1 MPRLVARQ
9 CGILRGAQAAIGTPW
24 PSQRPAALSVV
35 ARPRSYETRR
45 RTVDHAPTRKHKKIR
60 PLNSAIII
68 PSSVAHTQPADI
80 INHITPVSHE
90 NVHRDTFCV
99 FLVTPS
105 FASWLV
111 EDDTFVARAIQ
122 RAYSNSATTPSER
135 ISVHALC
142 AVVDSL
148 PAGRSIRI
156 GQKLDDVVLQRCVEP
171 PVGETGFE
179 GVAYATLPAN
189 SSIPSTSP
197 RSSEKGAIDFV
208 FAGHTREMHVY
219 RDTWR
224 LPLAT
229 TVFQTGSPT
238 TMLLS
243 KWDLESG
250 RGEPTLESKTDIS
263 HHAISAT
270 PTFDSSESTLSALGI
285 PLLPLTLP
293 RKVDGCMGN
302 IIRRVTG
309 ENNESVSASSEL
321 EKVVPEF
328 YQARQQPA
336 QPTTAW
342 ALVIPRSMIKDT
354 RAKTLALLAKKLA
367 RSEKGGEITREQLWE
382 RLWQGDP
389 PAFNRL
395 VANALAEGAR
405 LHRVLSGGGGWGKK
419 AGLLSLDPVPVS
431 EEVPIRM
438 EDATS
443 AADGPGAFE
452 DALTPVVQDGDA
464 IQFFI
469 SPTSHSAGEANGYDE
484 LAKLKALP
492 KERTWGWE
500 LGTIPS
506 TMDSLPGGS
515 WQHTEAKSEDPAVFK
530 HSFGA
535 LSEKGMTVTRHV
547 RVGLNDTDTLAT
559 TTVDVPYTRL
569 WYVELED
576 EHHSPEDVGEP
587 VAA

>member
-24 PSQRPAALSVV
+24 PSQRPATLSVV
-35 ARPRSYETRR
+35 ARVRSHATVSSEINHAARR
-45 RTVDHAPTRKHKKIR
+45 KSNKIR

-68 PSSVAHTQPADI
+68 PSSIAHTQPADI

-122 RAYSNSATTPSER
+122 RAYSNSATAPSER
-135 ISVHALC
+135 LSVHALC

-148 PAGRSIRI
+148 PAGRSIEI
-156 GQKLDDVVLQRCVEP
+156 GQTLENVVLQRSVEP
-171 PVGETGFE
+171 PTGETGFE

-189 SSIPSTSP
+189 SSIPSKSP
-197 RSSEKGAIDFV
+197 RSSEKGAIDFI
-208 FAGHTREMHVY
+208 FSGQTREQHVY
-219 RDTWR
+219 RDIWR
-224 LPLAT
+224 LPLAN

-243 KWDLESG
+243 KWLLESG
-250 RGEPTLESKTDIS
+250 RGEPTLENKADIS

-270 PTFDSSESTLSALGI
+270 ATFDSSGSTVSTLGI

-309 ENNESVSASSEL
+309 PNNEGVSASSEL

-328 YQARQQPA
+328 YKARQQPA

-342 ALVIPRSMIKDT
+342 ALVIPRSMTKAT
-354 RAKTLALLAKKLA
+354 TAKTLALLAKKLG
-367 RSEKGGEITREQLWE
+367 RTEKGTITREVLWE
-382 RLWQGDP
+382 RLWQSDP

-395 VANALAEGAR
+395 VADALADGAR

-469 SPTSHSAGEANGYDE
+469 SPTSGIAGEANGHDE

-515 WQHTEAKSEDPAVFK
+515 WQQTGANLEDPAVFN

-535 LSEKGMTVTRHV
+535 LSEQGMTVTRRLHA
-547 RVGLNDTDTLAT
+547 GSNSAHTLAT
-559 TTVDVPYTRL
+559 TTVDVPYTRF
-569 WYVELED
+569 WSVELED
-576 EHHSPEDVGEP
+576 EHDSPEDVGEP
-587 VAA
+587 IAA